1 MFFPLFLLLA
11 GGVFLFKGAQFLVH
25 GGSVIGLRLKIPPA
39 VIGLTVV
46 AFGTSA
52 PEFFLSL
59 SAALT
64 GAPALSLGNV
74 LGSNIANVLLIL
86 GCAAVAGSVI
96 VPRSTLVRDLPI
108 VIAATILVALLANDR
123 WYSLSASNVLS
134 FRDGLLFLGLFSVF
148 IYTLLVEK
156 GMDGMHLI
164 QHFRFRHAYR
174 VSLIGAHSIPKA
186 LLEVCVSVFALWF
199 GAAAFVRALT
209 DLGTLWQVPEVMLG
223 LTVAALGT
231 SLPEL
236 ATTLVA
242 TWRKEGDIAVGN
254 IVGSVI
260 FNTLFVLGAVSLVRP
275 MPWPLTLNTDLAV
288 LGAALALVVVMLWHG
303 RKRREF
309 SRGEGV
315 VLILGYVAYA
325 ALLFG
330 RFAS

>member
-25 GGSVIGLRLKIPPA
+25 GGSVLGLRLKIPPA

-52 PEFFLSL
+52 PEFFLNL

-64 GAPALSLGNV
+64 GNAVIGLGDIA
-74 LGSNIANVLLIL
+74 GANIANALLIL
-86 GCAAVAGSVI
+86 GCAAVVGPVT
-96 VPRSTLVRDLPI
+96 VPRATLVRDVPI
-108 VIAATILVALLANDR
+108 AIAATVLLALLANER
-123 WYSLSASNVLS
+123 WYSLSATNQLS

-148 IYTLLVEK
+148 IYALLVEK
-156 GMDGMHLI
+156 GMDGMRLI

-186 LLEVCVSVFALWF
+186 LLEVFVSVFALWF

-209 DLGTLWQVPEVMLG
+209 DLGALWGLPETLLG
-223 LTVAALGT
+223 LTLAALGT
-231 SLPEL
+231 TLPEL
-236 ATTLVA
+236 STTLVA
-242 TWRKEGDIAVGN
+242 AWRKEGDIVAGN
-254 IVGSVI
+254 LIGSVI
-260 FNTLFVLGAVSLVRP
+260 FNTLFVLGAVSLVTP
-275 MPWPLTLNTDLAV
+275 LPWPITLNADLGV
-288 LGAALALVVVMLWHG
+288 LMGALVLIVLLLWRG
-303 RKRREF
+303 RKRREI

-315 VLILGYVAYA
+315 VLILAYVVYA

>member
-39 VIGLTVV
+39 IIGLTVV

-59 SAALT
+59 SAAVGGSPVL
-64 GAPALSLGNV
+64 AVGNL
-74 LGSNIANVLLIL
+74 LGSNIANTLLIL
-86 GCAAVAGSVI
+86 GCAAVIGPVV
-96 VPRSTLVRDLPI
+96 VPRATLVRDLP
-108 VIAATILVALLANDR
+108 VALAAAILLGLVANDR
-123 WYSLSASNVLS
+123 WYSLSATNQLS
-134 FRDGLLFLGLFSVF
+134 FRDGLLLLGLFSVF
-148 IYTLLVEK
+148 MYVLLMEK
-156 GMDGMHLI
+156 GMNGMRII
-164 QHFRFRHAYR
+164 QYFRFRHAYR

-186 LLEVCVSVFALWF
+186 LLEVSVSVFALWF
-199 GAAAFVRALT
+199 GATAFVRGLVGIGAQ
-209 DLGTLWQVPEVMLG
+209 WAIPEEVLG

-242 TWRKEGDIAVGN
+242 AWRKEGDIAVGN
-254 IVGSVI
+254 IIGSTI
-260 FNTLFVLGAVSLVRP
+260 FNSLFVFGTVVLVTP
-275 MPWPLTLNTDLAV
+275 VPWARAYNTDLLV
-288 LGAALALVVVMLWHG
+288 GGAALALVVAFLWHG
-303 RKRREF
+303 RKRREL

-315 VLILGYVAYA
+315 VLILGYVVYA

-330 RFAS
+330 RFAP

>member
-52 PEFFLSL
+52 PEFFLNL
-59 SAALT
+59 STAVSGNPVL
-64 GAPALSLGNV
+64 GLGNIV
-74 LGSNIANVLLIL
+74 GANIANVLLVL
-86 GCAAVAGSVI
+86 GCVAVAGPVV
-96 VPRSTLVRDLPI
+96 VPRATLVRDIPLA
-108 VIAATILVALLANDR
+108 IAATILVALLANDH
-123 WYSLSASNVLS
+123 WYSLSAANQLS
-134 FRDGLLFLGLFSVF
+134 FRDGLLLLGLFSIF
-148 IYTLLVEK
+148 LYALLSEK
-156 GMDGMHLI
+156 GMDGMRLI

-174 VSLIGAHSIPKA
+174 VSLIGAQSIPKA
-186 LLEVCVSVFALWF
+186 VLEVFVSMFALWF
-199 GAAAFVRALT
+199 GAAAFVRGLT
-209 DLGTLWQVPEVMLG
+209 DLGTLWQVPEALLG
-223 LTVAALGT
+223 LTVAALAT
-231 SLPEL
+231 TLPEL

-242 TWRKEGDIAVGN
+242 AWRKEGDIAVGN

-260 FNTLFVLGAVSLVRP
+260 FNSLFILGTVSLVTP
-275 MPWPLTLNTDLAV
+275 MPWPLTLNTDLSV
-288 LGAALALVVVMLWHG
+288 LGAALALVVVMLWRG
-303 RKRREF
+303 RKRREL